1 MPRGVSF
8 RHGILMPLPRK
19 HRLFQAKRPIV
30 LGEPLAADLEQ
41 RSEVNVV
48 FTTWAGTQAALK
60 MAGQWTRYLEARVVV
75 WFLEVVPRQF
85 ALRRPPLSV
94 EFAEQRLAKLAVNC
108 CDGVDVEIRMCLC
121 TNFSQCLMANLKRDS
136 LIFIGG
142 RTRLWRTWERKLAE
156 FLKVQGHVVLFIDTR
171 EDRQTELLVPDRTPA

>member
-1 MPRGVSF
+1 MPDSKK
-8 RHGILMPLPRK
+8 PRF
-19 HRLFQAKRPIV
+19 FQAKQPIMF
-30 LGEPLAADLEQ
+30 GEHLAADLE
-41 RSEVNVV
+41 RGSDVNVV

-94 EFAEQRLAKLAVNC
+94 EFTERRLANLAVNC

-121 TNFSQCLMANLKRDS
+121 TDFSQCLMANLKGLPGFYRRS
-136 LIFIGG
+136 HARVAYLGEETSRIFESAGACSP
-142 RTRLWRTWERKLAE
+142 L
-156 FLKVQGHVVLFIDTR
+156 H
-171 EDRQTELLVPDRTPA
+171 